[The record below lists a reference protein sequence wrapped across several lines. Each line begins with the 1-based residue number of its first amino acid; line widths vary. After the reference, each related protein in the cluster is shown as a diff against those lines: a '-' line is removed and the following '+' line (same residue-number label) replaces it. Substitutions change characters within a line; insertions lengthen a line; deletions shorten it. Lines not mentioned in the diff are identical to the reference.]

1 MAASHRG
8 GRRADER
15 GAATVFVIG
24 MSIVLFVCAGLVVDG
39 GLGINARMRVAD
51 DAEQAARVGADSID
65 VAALRA
71 GGGIVIDPALA
82 RQRAATYLAARGYG
96 AGQFSVTVDGDA
108 VVVNVTDTTDTLIL
122 GIVGIGSFDVR
133 AGATA
138 QPETGA
144 PAP

>member
-1 MAASHRG
+1 MA
-8 GRRADER
+8 GRRAVRDER

-24 MSIVLFVCAGLVVDG
+24 MSVVLFVCAGLVVDG
-39 GLGINARMRVAD
+39 GLGINARMKVAD

-71 GGGIVIDPALA
+71 GGGIVIDPGLA
-82 RQRAATYLAARGYG
+82 RQRAADYLVARGYG
-96 AGQFSVTVDGDA
+96 PGQYTVDVNDGT
-108 VVVNVTDTTDTLIL
+108 VVVDVTDTTDTIIL
-122 GIVGIGSFDVR
+122 SIVGISSFDVR

-144 PAP
+144 AAP